1 MALTATKP
9 IMTSLG
15 SSASYFTR
23 PIRIL
28 REYQVKNLRVDLVA
42 GLTVA
47 VILLPQAIAYAM
59 IAELPPAMG
68 IYAAIVAAIVGA
80 LWGSS
85 AQLHTG
91 PTNAASLLV
100 LATLVPLVAVGSP
113 AYLAAAGLLA
123 VMVGV
128 FRLLM
133 GVFKLGML
141 VNFVSDSVIVGF
153 TAGAGILISF
163 NQLRHLFGLSLPS
176 SAELITTIQGLIIYI
191 PESNIPSVIL
201 GVASLIVLILMKR
214 FLPSW
219 PSALIVMIGSATA
232 VALLNLDQQGVK
244 VIGELPKGLPPLAKL
259 PILDINLITNLSVG
273 ALAIA
278 AIGLVEAMSIARS
291 ISSNTGQRLD
301 SNQEFVGQGLANI
314 ACGFFSGYT
323 TSGSFTRTA
332 VNYESGAKS
341 ALASVFSGIFVLA
354 MVFFLAPF
362 AGYVP
367 RTALAAV
374 LIVTAFG
381 MIDRKEIVR
390 IWNSTRGDATIMV
403 VTIFAT
409 LFLPLQ
415 FAVLTG
421 ILMSLAYYL
430 LKTSMPVVLSVL
442 PDDDYKHLEP
452 RPDKPQCPQMAVLE
466 VRGDLYFG
474 AVNHVEDMILDNM
487 ERHPHQQ
494 YLALRMQNVQH
505 IDISGV
511 HALESLV
518 RTYRDKGGDVY
529 ISKVRPA
536 VQERMKATGFEEF
549 LGEDHFLEVDEAIP
563 YLFHRVLDP
572 AVCIY
577 ECEIRAFLECQ
588 NLPRP
593 TYHIDLPSSAEVD
606 ESKLEYI
613 TPEVLHRRLSQLD
626 PPMVIDVRE
635 PREFKQGHIPQA
647 VNIPLPQL
655 LTRASDM
662 KTDSSVVLVCRT
674 GRRSRRVAQALCDQG
689 CKGVHILEG
698 GMRNWEAANLLEAVE
713 IFS

>member
-23 PIRIL
+23 PVRIL

-113 AYLAAAGLLA
+113 EYLAAAGLLA

-191 PESNIPSVIL
+191 PSSNIPSVIL
-201 GVASLIVLILMKR
+201 GVACLIVLILMKR
-214 FLPSW
+214 FLPGW
-219 PSALIVMIGSATA
+219 PAALIVMIGSAAA
-232 VALLNLDQQGVK
+232 VAFLDLEQQGVQ
-244 VIGELPKGLPPLAKL
+244 VIGALPKGLPPLAKL
-259 PILDINLITNLSVG
+259 PILDLNLVTNLSVG

-341 ALASVFSGIFVLA
+341 ALASIFSGLFVLI

-374 LIVTAFG
+374 LIVTAIG
-381 MIDRKEIVR
+381 MIDRKEIAR

-403 VTIFAT
+403 VTILAT

-452 RPDKPQCPQMAVLE
+452 RPDKPQCPQLSVIE

-487 ERHPHQQ
+487 ERHPYQL
-494 YLALRMQNVQH
+494 YLDLRMQNVQH
-505 IDISGV
+505 IDISGI
-511 HALESLV
+511 HTLESIV
-518 RTYRDKGGDVY
+518 RAYRDKGGDVY
-529 ISKVRPA
+529 IK
-536 VQERMKATGFEEF
+536 QI
-549 LGEDHFLEVDEAIP
+549 EASRAGT
-563 YLFHRVLDP
+563 YESHRLRG
-572 AVCIY
+572 I
-577 ECEIRAFLECQ
+577 F
-588 NLPRP
+588 
-593 TYHIDLPSSAEVD
+593 
-606 ESKLEYI
+606 
-613 TPEVLHRRLSQLD
+613 
-626 PPMVIDVRE
+626 
-635 PREFKQGHIPQA
+635 
-647 VNIPLPQL
+647 
-655 LTRASDM
+655 
-662 KTDSSVVLVCRT
+662 
-674 GRRSRRVAQALCDQG
+674 GRRSFS
-689 CKGVHILEG
+689 G
-698 GMRNWEAANLLEAVE
+698 GG
-713 IFS
+713 